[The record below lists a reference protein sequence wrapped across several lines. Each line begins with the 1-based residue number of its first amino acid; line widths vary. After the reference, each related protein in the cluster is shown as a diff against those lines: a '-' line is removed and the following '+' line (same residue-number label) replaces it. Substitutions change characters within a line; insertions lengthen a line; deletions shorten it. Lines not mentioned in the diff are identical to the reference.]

1 MGGFPSVIKKLLCG
15 ITPWRTRAGG
25 GHYVDYLPPGA
36 PITLTADAASAWVL
50 GNQTVVVTTAQM
62 KVAGVPVDAWIE
74 AIEFSAAVTAGTFIA
89 AITMAPIPVPLGPPV
104 TATIECL
111 IPAYLGTAVA
121 SPAGAMSMVI
131 PVRPPVFVRG
141 DAQICGAVMA
151 STTALPCDVRLILSR
166 NRPD

>member
-1 MGGFPSVIKKLLCG
+1 MGGFASVIKRLLNS
-15 ITPWRTRAGG
+15 ITPWNTRAGG

-36 PITLTADAASAWVL
+36 PVTLTADTAAAWVL
-50 GNQTVVVTTAQM
+50 GDQAVLVTTAQM

-74 AIEFSAAVTAGTFIA
+74 AIEFSAATAAGTFIA

-104 TATIECL
+104 AATIECL
-111 IPAYLGTAVA
+111 LPAYLGIAA
-121 SPAGAMSMVI
+121 ANPAGALSMVI
-131 PVRPPVFVRG
+131 PVRPPIYVRG

-166 NRPD
+166 NR